1 MYTGTGHLTESWLWL
16 ACILLLISH
25 DATGAGVG
33 LKVPKT
39 VNGIMDERVTLPATY
54 DSTETVISITWSKVV
69 GGMGGERKMVYIY
82 SPNLE
87 YSHGPLLRRAQL
99 VGKASLEINETKLED
114 EGLYV
119 ITVVLNIVGQEEK
132 YVRLNVMVRPTVLV
146 GPEDPYIVRWDT
158 SVSLTCTVVNAKPN
172 ITSLR
177 WERNGVSLS
186 TPSKKYGGGSA
197 MLPTLNIQDVTKMDA
212 GTYTCVVDHV
222 TDTVKAGLM
231 LQILYPATIQNISKS
246 ATVDLSGSIKVKC
259 FAEGNPEPEVT
270 WSRAGTTSLPGI
282 QLRENG
288 ANVLSLSNL
297 QKNDSGEYTCTVTNG
312 LGVAQSKSTRITV
325 KDSGEDRLSR
335 IAVIAGA
342 SVGTIWFVTCVVIAV
357 IFIRKRTR
365 QEREKY
371 AFYYGMGSRMLR
383 EDDDQDS
390 GRSPRRGDM
399 EKGACQEVDYS
410 TIDRLKRK
418 AGERGNKKFARV
430 LYNYAPQDS
439 DELKLE
445 ANDVIEVIKGE
456 NGGWWFGYLKGKV
469 GLFPS
474 NYVELVSTPPVH
486 RPHHVARRSDREE
499 LERNV
504 QQTLAQFDEV
514 CSAKKIPEPRRR
526 ERAPASPDAVM
537 YQSRDSRDDVTL
549 EMKSRGFHGNEVKL
563 CQVHH
568 GKDDD
573 ADDDVDE
580 YKAVSVSER
589 IRQMERKGL
598 NYGKQSQL

>member
-1 MYTGTGHLTESWLWL
+1 MCIKPGHLPETWLWL
-16 ACILLLISH
+16 MCILLLISH
-25 DATGAGVG
+25 EALGTGVG

-39 VNGIMDERVTLPATY
+39 VNGIKDERVTLPATY

-87 YSHGPLLRRAQL
+87 YSHGPLFRRAQL

-177 WERNGVSLS
+177 WEKNGVSLT
-186 TPSKKYGGGSA
+186 TPGKKYGGGTA
-197 MLPTLNIQDVTKMDA
+197 MLPTLNIHDVSKMDA

-231 LQILYPATIQNISKS
+231 LQILYPATILNISKS

-342 SVGTIWFVTCVVIAV
+342 SVGTIWFVTCVVIAI

-383 EDDDQDS
+383 DDEEQES
-390 GRSPRRGDM
+390 ARSPRRGDM

-418 AGERGNKKFARV
+418 AGER
-430 LYNYAPQDS
+430 
-439 DELKLE
+439 
-445 ANDVIEVIKGE
+445 
-456 NGGWWFGYLKGKV
+456 
-469 GLFPS
+469 
-474 NYVELVSTPPVH
+474 
-486 RPHHVARRSDREE
+486 VARRSDREE

-526 ERAPASPDAVM
+526 ERASASPGPVM
-537 YQSRDSRDDVTL
+537 YQSRDTRDDVTL

-568 GKDDD
+568 GKEDD
-573 ADDDVDE
+573 ADDDVEE
-580 YKAVSVSER
+580 YKTVSVSER

>member
-1 MYTGTGHLTESWLWL
+1 MTADAFYFSILT
-16 ACILLLISH
+16 